1 MWSVR
6 PQLDNARRDKVPRN
20 VVEGEA
26 NVIHWKIVVLAAL
39 FLAGKPAFG
48 AEWQSDW
55 DRTLNAAQQ
64 EGEIVVYSTNST
76 EPVFREVFQK
86 KFPKIKVTTVT
97 GRGFQLG
104 QKVLAERRAGKYIPD
119 IFVQGSTTPTTALY
133 PAKALDP
140 LKPLLILPDVVDQ
153 SKWWQKKHQYV
164 DNEGQYILMFEG
176 SPGGEVLYNKNLV
189 NPDEMKSYWD
199 LLNPKWK
206 GKIVAIDPRVAGPAS
221 QTIIFYY
228 HSPDLGPEFLRRLF
242 TEMSVRIMREDER
255 LIDWVALEKYAL
267 GLFPRGTEVGGAE
280 KAGLPIKQFTSG
292 HFKEGGFISP
302 TGLTVSFLNRAP
314 HPNAAKIALNWFL
327 SREGQ
332 LAWLENVLKN
342 NDDQDSLREDIP
354 EDRRNVKARR
364 QPQVKYFLTNKY
376 DLLTDP
382 RPAELVKKSIE
393 SAK

>member
-1 MWSVR
+1 M
-6 PQLDNARRDKVPRN
+6 
-20 VVEGEA
+20 
-26 NVIHWKIVVLAAL
+26 IVGQIAAAL
-39 FLAGKPAFG
+39 AVSFLFLRPSAA

-55 DRTLNAAQQ
+55 DRTLSAAQQ

-104 QKVLAERRAGKYIPD
+104 QKVLAERRAGKFIPD

-242 TEMSVRIMREDER
+242 TEMGVRIMREDER

-280 KAGLPIKQFTSG
+280 KAGLPIKQFASG

-332 LAWLENVLKN
+332 LAWLEYVRKN

-354 EDRRNVKARR
+354 DDRRNAKARR

-393 SAK
+393 AAK

>member
-1 MWSVR
+1 MIHSR
-6 PQLDNARRDKVPRN
+6 
-20 VVEGEA
+20 VVA
-26 NVIHWKIVVLAAL
+26 VAAIVFFVQ
-39 FLAGKPAFG
+39 PAFG

-104 QKVLAERRAGKYIPD
+104 QKVLAERRAGKFIPD

-133 PAKALDP
+133 PAKALEP

-242 TEMSVRIMREDER
+242 TEMGVRLMREDER

-280 KAGLPIKQFTSG
+280 KAGLPIKQFATG

-332 LAWLENVLKN
+332 LAWLEYVIRN

-354 EDRRNVKARR
+354 DDRRNAKARR

>member
-1 MWSVR
+1 MKLWLIAVAASYFF
-6 PQLDNARRDKVPRN
+6 VPP
-20 VVEGEA
+20 
-26 NVIHWKIVVLAAL
+26 ICAA
-39 FLAGKPAFG
+39 
-48 AEWQSDW
+48 ESQSDW
-55 DRTLNAAQQ
+55 DRTLAAAQQ
-64 EGEIVVYSTNST
+64 EGEIVVYTTNST

-86 KFPKIKVTTVT
+86 KFPKLKVTTVT

-104 QKVLAERRAGKYIPD
+104 QKVLAERRAEKYIPD

-133 PAKALDP
+133 PAKALEP

-153 SKWWQKKHQYV
+153 SKWWQKKHQFV

-176 SPGGEVLYNKNLV
+176 SPGGEVLYNRNIVKS
-189 NPDEMKSYWD
+189 DEMKSYWD

-242 TEMSVRIMREDER
+242 TDMGIRIIREDER

-280 KAGLPIKQFTSG
+280 KAGLPIKQFPPG

-332 LAWLENVLKN
+332 LAWLEYVVKN

-354 EDRRNVKARR
+354 DDRRNAKARR
-364 QPQVKYFLTNKY
+364 SPQVKYFLTNKY

-382 RPAELVKKSIE
+382 RPAELVKKSID
-393 SAK
+393 SAKP